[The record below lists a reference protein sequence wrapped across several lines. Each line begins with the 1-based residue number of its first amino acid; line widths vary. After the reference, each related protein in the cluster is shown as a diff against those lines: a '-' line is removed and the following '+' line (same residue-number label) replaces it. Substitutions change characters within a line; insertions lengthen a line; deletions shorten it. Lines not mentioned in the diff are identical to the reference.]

1 MEYEFKTALWIMFF
15 LVLIILPIAM
25 ITKSTGT
32 LVIKRDYYD
41 KYLEANQELNK
52 LKEAREIQCQP
63 VQCREGATGIIWI
76 VLGFVF
82 GFTGLLF
89 YNWQQKRLDKREQE
103 LKEREDKLA
112 QKSTLLSQSA
122 KKPIAK

>member
-63 VQCREGATGIIWI
+63 VQCREGASGIIVI
-76 VLGFVF
+76 VLGFIF
-82 GFTGLLF
+82 WLQDLF
-89 YNWQQKRLDKREQE
+89 
-103 LKEREDKLA
+103 
-112 QKSTLLSQSA
+112 
-122 KKPIAK
+122 